1 MNRISFLKYGLE
13 IAKVAA
19 LRSEDPKTKV
29 GAVAFTKENRVV
41 GIAYNGLMAG
51 FETPEGFWDDREK
64 NRKYIVHAE
73 QNLVSLFKRGE
84 AETVFCTITPC
95 NSCMMLLLAHGVKNI
110 YYAGD
115 YAKSEALDIAKMYG
129 INLQKI

>member
-1 MNRISFLKYGLE
+1 MDRISFLEYGLE

-19 LRSEDPKTKV
+19 LRSEDPKIKV

-41 GIAYNGLMAG
+41 GIAYNGLMSG
-51 FETPEGFWDDREK
+51 FKTPEGFWDDRDK
-64 NRKYIVHAE
+64 ARKYISHAE

-84 AETVFCTITPC
+84 ADTVFCTMTPC
-95 NSCMMLLLAHGVKNI
+95 TSCMILLISHGIQNI
-110 YYAGD
+110 YYSEE

-129 INLQKI
+129 INLQKL